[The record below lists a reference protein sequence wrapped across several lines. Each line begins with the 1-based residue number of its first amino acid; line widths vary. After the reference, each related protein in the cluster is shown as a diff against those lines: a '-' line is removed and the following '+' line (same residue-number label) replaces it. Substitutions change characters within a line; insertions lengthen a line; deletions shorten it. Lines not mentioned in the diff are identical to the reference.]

1 MTMIGPSGI
10 REEDM
15 KIGFIGTGTMGQPM
29 LANLLK
35 KGFQAAAYDTVPTA
49 LEAAVRLGAERAG
62 SAADAAAASDL
73 LITMLPSSAN
83 VEAAYLGSGGI
94 VEGVKSGRLCVDM
107 STIDPGTSQ
116 RVAARLSEHGIRFL
130 DAPVSGGVGGATAGT
145 LAIMVGGDAAD
156 LEEARP
162 ALAAMGSNIIHVGA
176 VGAGEVAKLCNNLI
190 SGTVAVAVSEA
201 FRIGEAFGVD
211 PNILTSVIAKSSGGT
226 WVMEHMHPVPG
237 IVESA
242 ASSRQYMP
250 GFMTDLMA
258 KDLGLAVSA
267 AREKRVPVV
276 VAPAAQQLYRMAS
289 SHGLGREDFSSVY
302 KFLKPSSDDAP
313 V

>member
-1 MTMIGPSGI
+1 M
-10 REEDM
+10 R
-15 KIGFIGTGTMGQPM
+15 IGFIGTGTMGQPM
-29 LANLLK
+29 LANLVK
-35 KGFQAAAYDTVPTA
+35 KEFDVVAFDIVPAALDT
-49 LEAAVRLGAERAG
+49 AVRLGAARAG
-62 SAADAAAASDL
+62 SVGEAAANCDL
-73 LITMLPSSAN
+73 VITMLPSSAN
-83 VEAAYLGSGGI
+83 VEAVYLGSEGI
-94 VEGVKSGRLCVDM
+94 VGTAARGRLCVDM

-116 RVAARLSEHGIRFL
+116 RVAARLKERGLRFL

-145 LAIMVGGDAAD
+145 LAIMVGGDAGD

-162 ALAAMGSNIIHVGA
+162 VLAAMVANIIHVGA

-211 PNILTSVIAKSSGGT
+211 PQILTSVIAKSSGAT

-242 ASSRQYMP
+242 ASNRQYAP

-258 KDLGLAVSA
+258 KDLALAVNA

-289 SHGLGREDFSSVY
+289 SHGLGREDFSAVY

>member
-1 MTMIGPSGI
+1 M
-10 REEDM
+10 R
-15 KIGFIGTGTMGQPM
+15 IGFIGTGTMGQPM
-29 LANLLK
+29 LANLVK
-35 KGFQAAAYDTVPTA
+35 KGFRVVAYDIAPAA
-49 LEAAVRLGAERAG
+49 LDAAVRSGAAKVG
-62 SAADAAAASDL
+62 SIREAAADNDL
-73 LITMLPSSAN
+73 VITMLPSSGN
-83 VEAAYLGSGGI
+83 VETAYLGSGGI
-94 VEGVKSGRLCVDM
+94 AESAAAGRICVDM

-116 RVAARLSEHGIRFL
+116 RVAARLKESGLRFL

-145 LAIMVGGDAAD
+145 LAIMVGGDAGD

-162 ALAAMGSNIIHVGA
+162 ALAAMGTSSIHVGA

-190 SGTVAVAVSEA
+190 SGSALVAVAEA

-211 PNILTSVIAKSSGGT
+211 PQVLTSVIAKSSGAT
-226 WVMEHMHPVPG
+226 WVMENMHPVPG
-237 IVESA
+237 IVETA
-242 ASSRQYMP
+242 ASSRQYAP

>member
-1 MTMIGPSGI
+1 M
-10 REEDM
+10 M

-29 LANLLK
+29 LANLVK
-35 KGFQAAAYDTVPTA
+35 KGFEVAAFDVVPAA
-49 LEAAVRLGAERAG
+49 LDAAVKLGAERARSVG
-62 SAADAAAASDL
+62 EAAASCDL
-73 LITMLPSSAN
+73 VITMLPSSAN
-83 VEAAYLGSGGI
+83 VEAVYLGGGGI
-94 VEGVKSGRLCVDM
+94 VESAGGGRLCVDM

-116 RVAARLSEHGIRFL
+116 RVAARLKERGLRFL

-145 LAIMVGGDAAD
+145 LAIMVGGDAGD

-162 ALAAMGSNIIHVGA
+162 ALAAMGSNIIHVGD

-190 SGTVAVAVSEA
+190 SGSALVAVAEA

-211 PNILTSVIAKSSGGT
+211 PQILTSVIAKSSGAT

-237 IVESA
+237 IVDGA
-242 ASSRQYMP
+242 ASNRQYSP

-267 AREKRVPVV
+267 AREKRVPIV

>member
-1 MTMIGPSGI
+1 
-10 REEDM
+10 M

-29 LANLLK
+29 LGNLVK
-35 KGFQAAAYDTVPTA
+35 KGFQVVAYDVVAAALDS
-49 LEAAVRLGAERAG
+49 AARLGAARAG
-62 SAADAAAASDL
+62 SVREAAADCDL
-73 LITMLPSSAN
+73 VVTMLPSSAN
-83 VEAAYLGSGGI
+83 VEAVYLGSGGI
-94 VEGVKSGRLCVDM
+94 VDSASAGQLCVDM

-116 RVAARLSEHGIRFL
+116 RVAARLKERGLRFL
-130 DAPVSGGVGGATAGT
+130 DAPVSGGVGGAAAGT
-145 LAIMVGGDAAD
+145 LAIMVGGDAGD
-156 LEEARP
+156 LDEARP
-162 ALAAMGSNIIHVGA
+162 ALAAMGTNIIHVGA

-190 SGTVAVAVSEA
+190 SGSVLVAVAEA

-211 PNILTSVIAKSSGGT
+211 PQVLTSVIAKSSGAT
-226 WVMEHMHPVPG
+226 WVMENMHPVPG
-237 IVESA
+237 IVETA
-242 ASSRQYMP
+242 ASSRQYAP

-289 SHGLGREDFSSVY
+289 SHGLGREDFSAVY

>member
-1 MTMIGPSGI
+1 M
-10 REEDM
+10 R
-15 KIGFIGTGTMGQPM
+15 IGFIGTGTMGQPM
-29 LANLLK
+29 LANLVRK
-35 KGFQAAAYDTVPTA
+35 EFNVVAFDIVPAALDT
-49 LEAAVRLGAERAG
+49 AVRLGAARVG
-62 SAADAAAASDL
+62 SVGEAAANCDL
-73 LITMLPSSAN
+73 VITMLPSSAN
-83 VEAAYLGSGGI
+83 VEAVYLGSEGI
-94 VEGVKSGRLCVDM
+94 VGTAARGRLCVDM

-116 RVAARLSEHGIRFL
+116 RVAARLKERGLRFL

-145 LAIMVGGDAAD
+145 LAIMVGGDAGD

-162 ALAAMGSNIIHVGA
+162 VLAAMGANIIHVGA

-211 PNILTSVIAKSSGGT
+211 PQILTSVIAKSSGAT

-237 IVESA
+237 IVENA
-242 ASSRQYMP
+242 ASNRQYAP

-258 KDLGLAVSA
+258 KDLALAVNA

-289 SHGLGREDFSSVY
+289 SHGLGREDFSAVY

>member
-1 MTMIGPSGI
+1 
-10 REEDM
+10 M

-29 LANLLK
+29 LANLVK
-35 KGFQAAAYDTVPTA
+35 KGFAVVAYDVIPAALDAAA
-49 LEAAVRLGAERAG
+49 RLGAARAG
-62 SAADAAAASDL
+62 SIREAAADSDL
-73 LITMLPSSAN
+73 VITMLPSSAN
-83 VEAAYLGSGGI
+83 VEAAYLGADGLI
-94 VEGVKSGRLCVDM
+94 DAPIAERLCVDM

-116 RVAARLSEHGIRFL
+116 RVAARLNERRIRFL
-130 DAPVSGGVGGATAGT
+130 DAPVSGGVGGAAAGT
-145 LAIMVGGDAAD
+145 LAIMVGGDARD

-162 ALAAMGSNIIHVGA
+162 ALAAMGSNVIHVGA

-190 SGTVAVAVSEA
+190 SGSALIAVAEA

-211 PNILTSVIAKSSGGT
+211 PQILTNVIAKSSGAT

-237 IVESA
+237 IVDSA
-242 ASSRQYMP
+242 ASSRQYAP

-258 KDLGLAVSA
+258 KDLALAVNA
-267 AREKRVPVV
+267 AREKRVPVA
-276 VAPAAQQLYRMAS
+276 VAAAAQQLYRMAS
-289 SHGLGREDFSSVY
+289 SHGLGREDFSAVY